1 MREKDYINA
10 VNKIAIPKDME
21 VRIMRRCRESKGK
34 NVFARKRRYA
44 VIMAAAVM
52 AVGLTSFAVAGGHI
66 ASISGGSN
74 SFYDYR
80 KLPTAEICLK
90 DVGFEPILIDDL
102 GFGYTFKGG
111 NKVKSALNYEN
122 GNKEKFNELSLEYS
136 NGDDNISL
144 YEYKKQYSADISE
157 NAELVYSDESKEM
170 YYVSCKQKNVPADYE
185 LTDKDRQAIDNGEY
199 VMGYGTDD
207 IETVNISHVIWTD
220 DTLAYDLLQIDGKLA
235 KEQLIDMAI
244 NIAEK

>member
-1 MREKDYINA
+1 MREKDYINV

-21 VRIMRRCRESKGK
+21 IRIMKRCRESKGK

-157 NAELVYSDESKEM
+157 NAELVYSDGNKEM
-170 YYVSCKQKNVPADYE
+170 YKQKNVPADYE

-220 DTLAYDLLQIDGKLA
+220 DTLAYDLLQIDGKLT

-244 NIAEK
+244 NIVEK